1 MVVRLSDL
9 QLRSYSDLR
18 IVLQVDD
25 LVQGL
30 VVVVVVVAM
39 ARHRG
44 EAERLGMVGWMFWW
58 WMAG

>member
-1 MVVRLSDL
+1 MNDAQLSL
-9 QLRSYSDLR
+9 YSYLW
-18 IVLQVDD
+18 IVLKVDD

>member
-1 MVVRLSDL
+1 MNDAQLSL
-9 QLRSYSDLR
+9 YSYLG
-18 IVLQVDD
+18 IVLKVDD
-25 LVQGL
+25 LIQGL

-44 EAERLGMVGWMFWW
+44 EAERLGMVGWMFCW

>member
-1 MVVRLSDL
+1 MNDAQLSL
-9 QLRSYSDLR
+9 YSYLG
-18 IVLQVDD
+18 IVLKVDD